1 MTGPT
6 QVVLYGASG
15 HANAVRCYL
24 EQAGLAEVIAFI
36 DDFRGDQG
44 LRIRDRPIISFET
57 WRDRFIRH
65 PCVLAL
71 GNPAAKRRLAER
83 IGDAGG
89 RSCSFHD
96 RPGYAFAEATVGIG
110 SYVQAPSYIGPDSH
124 LGEHVA
130 VMAMTTIGHDVRIG
144 SYCTICPSCTIGGQV
159 VIESE
164 VFLGAGCIVLNG
176 RPGKPLVV
184 GAGATVAAGAV
195 VTKSVAP
202 GSTVMGNPARPLR
215 DLARSRRMQ
224 ES

>member
-6 QVVLYGASG
+6 QIVLYGASG

-24 EQAGLAEVIAFI
+24 EQEGLAQVIAFI

-44 LRIRDRPIISFET
+44 LSIQGRPIISFET
-57 WRDRFIRH
+57 WRGRFLEH
-65 PCVLAL
+65 PCVMGL
-71 GNPAAKRRLAER
+71 GNPVAKRRLAER
-83 IGDAGG
+83 VVDAGG

-96 RPGYAFAEATVGIG
+96 RPGRAFAEAAVGIG
-110 SYVQAPSYIGPDSH
+110 SYVQPPSYIGPGSD

-159 VIESE
+159 EIERE
-164 VFLGAGCIVLNG
+164 VLLGAGCIILNG
-176 RPGKPLVV
+176 RPGRPLVV

-202 GSTVMGNPARPLR
+202 GITVMGNPARPLR
-215 DLARSRRMQ
+215 ELARSRSGQ
-224 ES
+224 EP